1 MLNDPRRALRRFELL
16 RALRNEGVNSFSAHR
31 ADELVTPTRWPVFV
45 RGEHDHEGN
54 ASALLESG
62 EELAAVL
69 ARDRDAGIE
78 PRTRL
83 IVEFAETRADDG
95 YYRKYGVF
103 RIGERYVR
111 RHMFFSRDWMVK
123 LCEPPGDWAL
133 EEERAFIDSDADAE
147 AVHAV
152 FERAGIEYGRIDYSR
167 IGDGIEVWEINTN
180 PMIVNAETR
189 AIESRWAL
197 NVEVIAR
204 ISEGM
209 LELAR
214 RGEGAP
220 RIPIRDLRGVRPPF
234 WRL

>member
-1 MLNDPRRALRRFELL
+1 ML
-16 RALRNEGVNSFSAHR
+16 RALHNDGVNSFDVHR
-31 ADELVTPTRWPVFV
+31 ADELVTPSRWPVFV

-54 ASALLESG
+54 ASELIHDQRALDAA
-62 EELAAVL
+62 LAH
-69 ARDRDAGIE
+69 DRVAGIE

-83 IVEFAETRADDG
+83 IVEFAETRSEDG

-103 RIGERYVR
+103 RIGERYVQ
-111 RHMFFSRDWMVK
+111 RHIFFSRDWMVK
-123 LCEPPGDWAL
+123 LCEPPSDWAL
-133 EEERAFIDSDADAE
+133 EEERAFVDSDADAE

-167 IGDGIEVWEINTN
+167 SGDRIEVWEINTN

-189 AIESRWAL
+189 AIKSRWAL

-204 ISEGM
+204 ITEAM

-220 RIPIRDLRGVRPPF
+220 RIPIRNLRGVRPPF